1 MKRRNWTWIHQEK
14 DIIGSEYVK
23 TKTWKRRAINTTWLQ
38 CRVYPKGI
46 NEREIRLERLVGASG
61 EAS

>member
-14 DIIGSEYVK
+14 EGIIGSENAK
-23 TKTWKRRAINTTWLQ
+23 TKIWKRRDINTTWLH

-46 NEREIRLERLVGASG
+46 NER
-61 EAS
+61 

>member
-1 MKRRNWTWIHQEK
+1 MKEK
-14 DIIGSEYVK
+14 DIIDSENVK

-46 NEREIRLERLVGASG
+46 NERQIRLEGLVGASG